1 MNFPSFGDADA
12 LTAAGRACAAALAGH
27 GGRVFSECYHPLRP
41 RPVIMVM
48 AVPHLVADDPVD
60 AAYVLLLLNV
70 LFAAGAVAALFGALS
85 VDRVLLAGRPW
96 RERFLIGASVMTLLP
111 NVVSLLPVALGD
123 LPALFAYLMAVRE
136 GARVVARLPGEPSSA
151 RSYALCGL
159 WLAGAVLMKQTYLL
173 HGAMFVALVLLLDP
187 QPRSERDRA
196 TRGLWF
202 LAGVSPV
209 LVQFVDVYLHSGHF
223 WLFEPE
229 PLRAFSYPSRGQ
241 AIEAVFHTLPQE
253 GAYTVKAAAPLGFAS
268 LVVMRLFRGL
278 FGFEWSVYHGRAF
291 RDEWWTIGRWDLPL
305 AWLLVALYAGFV
317 AVALWRG
324 TPSLRALTAAG
335 AGVATVTA
343 VMGHTELRY
352 YALPRTALWLTL
364 VCGAASVAS
373 RRRGALPDPRTN

>member
-85 VDRVLLAGRPW
+85 VDRVL

-196 TRGLWF
+196 
-202 LAGVSPV
+202 
-209 LVQFVDVYLHSGHF
+209 VYLHSGHF